1 MLKEANQF
9 FENRHYSEA
18 ENLYIKFISN
28 FPELS
33 ESIALNLILTQ
44 RKLGKNLSKFSFI
57 LPTYNRKDTIIDSVK
72 SVLNQNYPNNCYEII
87 IVDDGSTDNTENLI
101 KNTFFK
107 ELNNNIIKY
116 YKNSKNQGVCATR
129 NIGLSKANNEWIAYI
144 DSDNSIYKNFLQSY
158 HLAIMLNRN
167 TKVFYAKFKRRYS
180 KKIIGEKNFSHSKL
194 LKGNFIDLGVFVHHK
209 TITDEIGLFDS
220 NLKRLVDYDFIIR
233 ATNKFLPVFIDKIL
247 LDYNDDNN
255 IKNRITIKESYDDAI
270 EIIRKK
276 YNL

>member
-1 MLKEANQF
+1 MMLKEANQF

-18 ENLYIKFISN
+18 ENLYVKFISN

-44 RKLGKNLSKFSFI
+44 CKLGKNLSKFSFI

-87 IVDDGSTDNTENLI
+87 IVDDGSTDKTENLI

-116 YKNSKNQGVCATR
+116 YKNSKNQGVCSTR

-180 KKIIGEKNFSHSKL
+180 KKIIGENFSHSKL

-270 EIIRKK
+270 KIIRKK